1 MSQHLCSHSIQ
12 LAILCMTRIL
22 SSAEMCPDRK
32 RFGWW
37 TQWLARSNQDLQ
49 NHTCLDHKET
59 GRNRYHTES
68 ARRKPLSSRSDLV
81 MRPSRM
87 IGRYL
92 VDRFLWGRPFDWLS
106 CSIARNIQQMHR
118 CTMTVRYLADRF
130 LGSRPFGSPNRWMEH
145 NILHLRRGM
154 RSALCL
160 ADRCQWCT
168 RPLRSLPWC

>member
-1 MSQHLCSHSIQ
+1 MSPHLCSHSIQ

-81 MRPSRM
+81 MRPSRT
-87 IGRYL
+87 IGQCL
-92 VDRFLWGRPFDWLS
+92 ADRFLWGRPSGWLS
-106 CSIARNIQQMHR
+106 CSTTRNIQQMHR
-118 CTMTVRYLADRF
+118 YMMSVRCLAGRF
-130 LGSRPFGSPNRWMEH
+130 PGSRPSGRSPHWMGH
-145 NILHLRRGM
+145 SILRLRRGT
-154 RSALCL
+154 RFAPCL
-160 ADRCQWCT
+160 AGRYPWST
-168 RPLRSLPWC
+168 RPPRSRPRC